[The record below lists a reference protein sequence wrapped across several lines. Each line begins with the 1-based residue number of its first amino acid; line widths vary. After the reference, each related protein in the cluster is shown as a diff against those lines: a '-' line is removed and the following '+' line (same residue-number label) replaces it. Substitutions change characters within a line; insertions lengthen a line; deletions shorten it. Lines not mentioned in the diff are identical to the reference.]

1 MTQRE
6 PSGSEKSTTEAN
18 KDLVRRLD
26 AEVFNEGNLDVI
38 DELVAEEYVLHDPLV
53 PEEMRGPEGLRGQV
67 EMLRTAFPDLS
78 TTEEEM
84 LAEGDTVAYRW
95 TAQGTHEGTLMNI
108 EPTGATVE
116 VAGMETNRIENGK
129 IVETR
134 LSYDT
139 LGMMQ
144 QLGVIPEEPDESAPT
159 A

>member
-1 MTQRE
+1 
-6 PSGSEKSTTEAN
+6 
-18 KDLVRRLD
+18 
-26 AEVFNEGNLDVI
+26 
-38 DELVAEEYVLHDPLV
+38 
-53 PEEMRGPEGLRGQV
+53 
-67 EMLRTAFPDLS
+67 MLRTAFLDLG
-78 TTEEEM
+78 TTKEEM

-95 TAQGTHEGTLMNI
+95 TAQGTHEGTLMDI
-108 EPTGATVE
+108 VPTGATVE

-134 LSYDT
+134 LSYVT